1 MAKSIKRK
9 RWLEIFSASTKLG
22 FTSFGGPVAHLGY
35 FKNEYIDKRKWLDDK
50 TYADIIALCQF
61 LPGPASSQVGIAIG
75 MLRGG
80 LLGGLISWIG
90 FTLPSI
96 LALVLFAFFYQSTA
110 LGEAGW
116 IHGLKIVAVAVV
128 AQAVIGMGQKL
139 TPDKP
144 RITIAIVAAVMTL
157 AWPSALGQILIILAA
172 SMAGLALYRKQ
183 DVPEI
188 QEMDVSISKRTGIIA
203 WGLFFTL
210 LIGLPL
216 LRPIIQN
223 GAFDVFDTF
232 FRVGSLVFGGGHV
245 VLPLLEREVVP
256 IGWVNTDEFL
266 AGYGMAQA
274 VPGPL
279 FTFASYLGAMINGI
293 GGAVIA
299 TIGIFLPSFLLIIG
313 SLPFFN
319 EVRKRPRFQA
329 ALTGINAAVVGLL
342 LAALYDP
349 VWTSSIKTTQ
359 DFILALVLFGL
370 LFFWKYAP
378 WLVVL
383 IGALGGYVL
392 TLIN

>member
-1 MAKSIKRK
+1 MKKTTNKNSR
-9 RWLEIFSASTKLG
+9 LEILRASTKLG

-80 LLGGLISWIG
+80 ILGGIISWIG
-90 FTLPSI
+90 FTIPSI
-96 LALVLFAFFYQSTA
+96 IALVLFALFFQNA
-110 LGEAGW
+110 GIADAGW

-128 AQAVIGMGQKL
+128 AQAVIGMGRKL
-139 TPDKP
+139 TPDRP
-144 RITIAIVAAVMTL
+144 RITIAILAAIVTL
-157 AWPSALGQILIILAA
+157 AWPSAIGQILIILAA
-172 SMAGLALYRKQ
+172 SLLGVYMYRKQ
-183 DVPEI
+183 EVPSVHQMQI
-188 QEMDVSISKRTGIIA
+188 KISKKVGLIA
-203 WGLFFTL
+203 WVIFFGL
-210 LIGLPL
+210 LIGLPI
-216 LRPIIQN
+216 LRPLVQSQ
-223 GAFDVFDTF
+223 AFHLFDTF
-232 FRVGSLVFGGGHV
+232 YRVGSLVFGGGHV

-256 IGWVNTDEFL
+256 IGWVESGEFL
-266 AGYGMAQA
+266 AGYGLAQA

-299 TIGIFLPSFLLIIG
+299 TVGIFLPSFLLIIG
-313 SLPFFN
+313 SLPFLN

-349 VWTSSIKTTQ
+349 VWTSSIKSTY
-359 DFILALVLFGL
+359 DFILALILFGL

-383 IGALGGYVL
+383 IGAIGGMIISIL
-392 TLIN
+392 